1 MSGNVVNEMVSGT
14 VNGIWSIMASLVFEK
29 IMRG

>member
-1 MSGNVVNEMVSGT
+1 MSGNVVNEMVGGT
-14 VNGIWSIMASLVFEK
+14 VNGIEGIMASLVFEK

>member
-14 VNGIWSIMASLVFEK
+14 VSRIVSIMASLAFEK

>member
-1 MSGNVVNEMVSGT
+1 MSGDVVNEMVSGM
-14 VNGIWSIMASLVFEK
+14 VNGIVIIMASLAFEK